1 MIDNKYKL
9 QKNKGAL
16 YLEMGLEVIKQAPIY
31 VQLDTKYNLLDW
43 VATEGMS
50 WRVVK
55 PPSKRDSP

>member
-16 YLEMGLEVIKQAPIY
+16 FLEMGLEVIKQAPIY
-31 VQLDTKYNLLDW
+31 VQLESKFNLLDW

-55 PPSKRDSP
+55 AP